1 MAEMNKLIESDS
13 PSLKLKLSPCT
24 KDLNRMELKMK
35 LIEHMKYYQ
44 GIGLSANQ
52 IGVME
57 RVFVMYSDVKKK
69 EIIACFNPNI
79 VAVSPK
85 KTLMDEGCLTYP
97 GLWLKV
103 SRPESI
109 EVEYEDVHGEKTKVF
124 MYGLEARVFLH
135 EYDHMEGKNFTDG
148 VSKVKLDMAKK
159 KQKKALIKAAIYKEQ
174 EEEREKQMKF
184 GQSLIVWPQ

>member
-1 MAEMNKLIESDS
+1 MAEMIKLIESDS
-13 PSLKLKLSPCT
+13 PSLKLKLSPCS

-35 LIEHMKYYQ
+35 LVEHMRYYQ

-52 IGVME
+52 IGIME

-85 KTLMDEGCLTYP
+85 KTLMDEGCLTFP

-135 EYDHMEGKNFTDG
+135 EYDHLQGITFDQR
-148 VSKVKLDMAKK
+148 VSKMRLEMAKK
-159 KQKKALIKAAIYKEQ
+159 KQ
-174 EEEREKQMKF
+174 EKILKGF
-184 GQSLIVWPQ
+184 VNG